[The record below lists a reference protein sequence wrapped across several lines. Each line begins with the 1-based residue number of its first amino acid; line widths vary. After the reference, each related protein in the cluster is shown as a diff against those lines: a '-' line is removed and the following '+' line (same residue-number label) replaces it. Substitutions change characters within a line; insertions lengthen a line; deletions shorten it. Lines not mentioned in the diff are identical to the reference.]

1 MSYLSSGLHF
11 DPEQPAQL
19 DVASGCRPSVCLDI
33 FFILAYSDL
42 CLLSLS
48 QPFLLTLL
56 YLTDIF
62 R

>member
-11 DPEQPAQL
+11 DPQQPAL
-19 DVASGCRPSVCLDI
+19 LTGPSLH
-33 FFILAYSDL
+33 FFILASSDL

>member
-11 DPEQPAQL
+11 DPEQPALPAAGLSQH
-19 DVASGCRPSVCLDI
+19 
-33 FFILAYSDL
+33 FFILASSDL